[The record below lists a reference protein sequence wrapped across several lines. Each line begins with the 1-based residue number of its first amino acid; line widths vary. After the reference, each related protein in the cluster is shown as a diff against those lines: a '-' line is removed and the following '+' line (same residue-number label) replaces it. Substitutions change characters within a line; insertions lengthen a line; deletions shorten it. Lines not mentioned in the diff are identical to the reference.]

1 MHTETNETPVT
12 TAEAVRL
19 VDVVMADDP
28 RELRDL
34 GLMTV
39 YKNPRTNVLSVSE
52 IAIGRQNSQTFSS
65 DFFSHAASTGY
76 LVQLSIPEDCYNEV
90 LQSLKDEPLI
100 TKINDVKTVSGQTIE
115 NNISDMVD
123 NARLEQTSCSI
134 M

>member
-65 DFFSHAASTGY
+65 DFFSAVFSS
-76 LVQLSIPEDCYNEV
+76 VPIPINFINS
-90 LQSLKDEPLI
+90 SL
-100 TKINDVKTVSGQTIE
+100 
-115 NNISDMVD
+115 
-123 NARLEQTSCSI
+123 
-134 M
+134 